1 MCPTPPVQTIGPGYG
16 NHSLSLHSISG
27 TCREH
32 KLHSHCL
39 FCHLSIHCWSRSG
52 WGAHL
57 QQETEHI
64 CGLRTLHLETK
75 KKKKYLIK
83 IKKNNNKG
91 TCQTNLDKARPEGQ
105 AESCITLETVS
116 PLSISPLGTAL
127 SHAHRAPLC
136 NLPCAESSFTNSE
149 PPSSWTRH
157 FSHGDTWLC
166 TSLKSSPT
174 FKHCGWLSKC

>member
-1 MCPTPPVQTIGPGYG
+1 MQRTQAPQPLFVLPSQHPLLEPEWVGSPSSTG
-16 NHSLSLHSISG
+16 NR
-27 TCREH
+27 T
-32 KLHSHCL
+32 
-39 FCHLSIHCWSRSG
+39 HLWFKNS
-52 WGAHL
+52 
-57 QQETEHI
+57 T
-64 CGLRTLHLETK
+64 LRDQK